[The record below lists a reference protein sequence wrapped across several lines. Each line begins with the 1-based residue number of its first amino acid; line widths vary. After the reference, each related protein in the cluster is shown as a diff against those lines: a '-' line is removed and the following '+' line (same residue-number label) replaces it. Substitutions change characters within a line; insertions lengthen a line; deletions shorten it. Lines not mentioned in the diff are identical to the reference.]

1 MKQHV
6 SQEISSGHGFLESPR
21 WHSGKLW
28 LSDFFRQHVI
38 TIDGARVEEQIKVND
53 SPSGLGFLADGSFLV
68 VTMHEK
74 SVLRVAPDGQVTTH
88 ADLSSIAVGAANDM
102 LVTASGDA
110 YVGNFGF
117 DVGGGEEPRPTN
129 IAHITPDGTV
139 RLVPGDVTCP
149 NGMGILPDGRTFVV
163 AETFAQRIS
172 AFDCADDGSLTNY
185 RTWAPLPEGFNPDGL
200 CVDADGGVW
209 FANVFDD
216 GPAGA
221 FYRVEEGG
229 EITDT
234 IPVDGT
240 WAVACTF
247 GGPENSTLY
256 LVCNT
261 TSLEGFFQGISEGH
275 VRTAD
280 VGRHGI

>member
-1 MKQHV
+1 MKQHE
-6 SQEISSGHGFLESPR
+6 SQEISAGHGFLESPR
-21 WHSGKLW
+21 WHDGKLW

-38 TIDGARVEEQIKVND
+38 TLDEGTIEEKLKVDD

-68 VTMHEK
+68 VTMQGMK
-74 SVLRVAPDGQVTTH
+74 VLRVAPDGQITEH

-102 LVTASGDA
+102 LVTSSGDA

-117 DVGGGEEPRPTN
+117 DVGAGEEPRATHL
-129 IAHITPDGTV
+129 AHVSPDGTV
-139 RLVPGDVTCP
+139 RPVVGDVTCP
-149 NGMGILPDGRTFVV
+149 NGMGILPDGRTLVV

-172 AFDCADDGSLTNY
+172 AFDLADNGSLTNY
-185 RTWAPLPEGFNPDGL
+185 RAWAELPEGFNPDGL

-216 GPAGA
+216 GPDGS

-234 IPVDGT
+234 IPADGT
-240 WAVACTF
+240 WAVACAF
-247 GGPENSTLY
+247 GGPDKSTLY

-261 TSLEGFFQGISEGH
+261 TSLEDFFQGISEGS
-275 VRTAD
+275 VRSAE
-280 VGRHGI
+280 VGRRGA